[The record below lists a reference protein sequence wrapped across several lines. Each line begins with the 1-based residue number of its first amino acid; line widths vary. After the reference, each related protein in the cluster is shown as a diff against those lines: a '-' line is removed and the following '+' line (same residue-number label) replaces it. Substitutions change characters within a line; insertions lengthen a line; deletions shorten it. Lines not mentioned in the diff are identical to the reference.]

1 MIARTVRT
9 ALTFG
14 VLVLALLLGL
24 VWGWTAL
31 TAPFPELGKPEVT
44 EAPQAVC
51 ENRTLNPGDTI
62 TPRDVAVSVF
72 NAGTRDGMATEVMG
86 ALAKRDF
93 GPGETG
99 NAPDSVDV
107 RDVEVWGEEDNPA
120 VFLVAQQFGQ
130 GTRVV
135 PPRGTPLG
143 PGVVVVVGDEF
154 RGLRGEKSE
163 VHVRARATICSP
175 TSAR

>member
-1 MIARTVRT
+1 MISSPVRS

-14 VLVLALLLGL
+14 VLTILLLLGL

-31 TAPFPELGKPEVT
+31 TAPFPELGKPQITVEP
-44 EAPQAVC
+44 AAVC
-51 ENRTLNPGDTI
+51 ENRNLKRGDTV

-86 ALAKRDF
+86 ELAKRDF

-107 RDVEVWGEEDNPA
+107 ANVEVWGDPKNPA
-120 VFLVAQQFGQ
+120 
-130 GTRVV
+130 
-135 PPRGTPLG
+135 RGTPLG
-143 PGVVVVVGDEF
+143 PGVVVVVGNDF
-154 RGLRGEKSE
+154 RRLTGDKTE
-163 VHVRARATICSP
+163 VYLSAPATICSP